1 MFTLSLH
8 KDEQQVRYPNRSC
21 GARVWSVVFRQ
32 MSSYVKGRLPS
43 KVVFRQRS
51 SSVKGRLPSKVVF
64 RQRSSSVKG
73 RLTSKVVFRQMS
85 SSIKGC
91 LQSKVVFRQRSS
103 SVKTVLRIKQAQMCY
118 KLRPCAFLYFIT
130 SQRTDKIYWIFSTH
144 SFFLRTDRPTDQP
157 TFRIIE
163 APVLTLNPPCT
174 GSTSSLLSLASY
186 KSGWTQP

>member
-1 MFTLSLH
+1 MNNKYGTRTGVAELVCDQS
-8 KDEQQVRYPNRSC
+8 S
-21 GARVWSVVFRQ
+21 SV
-32 MSSYVKGRLPS
+32 KCRLTS

-118 KLRPCAFLYFIT
+118 KLRPCAFLYFI
-130 SQRTDKIYWIFSTH
+130 IFKGLIKSTE
-144 SFFLRTDRPTDQP
+144 FFAHTVFFYGQTDRQTNRH
-157 TFRIIE
+157 FG
-163 APVLTLNPPCT
+163 L
-174 GSTSSLLSLASY
+174 
-186 KSGWTQP
+186 